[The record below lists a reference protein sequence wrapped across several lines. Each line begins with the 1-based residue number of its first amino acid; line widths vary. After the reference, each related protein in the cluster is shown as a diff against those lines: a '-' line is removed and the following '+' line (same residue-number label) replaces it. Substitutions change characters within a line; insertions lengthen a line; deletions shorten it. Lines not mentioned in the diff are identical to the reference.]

1 MTLPAPPT
9 SGVPRRFVA
18 LGDSFTEG
26 VGDWKASYPNGV
38 RGWADRVAK
47 HLAKQDPA
55 LEYVNLA
62 VRSRRLRQIVD
73 EQLDRAI
80 ALRPTWVSFFAGGN
94 DLLDIGTDP
103 RTMLETYG
111 EAVGRLAATGARVLL
126 FTSYDLRISR
136 MLEPF
141 RPRNDLYNS
150 TVRQLAAEH
159 DAVLVDHRAM
169 PEYDHP
175 RLWDSDRMHMSTAGH
190 KLLASRVLDA
200 LDVPWSFDL
209 DDVGPPEPLDRW
221 ARWARER
228 QFWRDHLIPLFGRKL
243 RGVTLGDDLPAKWPE
258 PVRPAEG
265 LRRLEKRRRR
275 ERRSGTARDDASAPV
290 G

>member
-1 MTLPAPPT
+1 MALPAPPP
-9 SGVPRRFVA
+9 GVPRRFVA

-47 HLAKQDPA
+47 HLAKQDPD

-62 VRSRRLRQIVD
+62 IRSRRLRQIVD
-73 EQLDRAI
+73 EQLDRAV
-80 ALRPTWVSFFAGGN
+80 ALQPTWVTFFAGAN

-103 RTMLETYG
+103 RTMLANYA
-111 EAVGRLAATGARVLL
+111 EAVERLVATGARVVL

-136 MLEPF
+136 LLEPF
-141 RPRNDLYNS
+141 RPRNDLYND
-150 TVRQLAAEH
+150 VVAELAAEH
-159 DAVLVDHRAM
+159 GAVLVDHRSM

-190 KLLASRVLDA
+190 KLLAARVLDA

-221 ARWARER
+221 ARWARDGR
-228 QFWRDHLIPLFGRKL
+228 FWREHLLPLFGRKL
-243 RGVTLGDDLPAKWPE
+243 RGTTMGDALTPKWPD

-265 LRRLEKRRRR
+265 LRRLAQRRRR
-275 ERRSGTARDDASAPV
+275 ERRTAAT
-290 G
+290 